1 MGNLNKIGTCF
12 RPVFLRAYHGIPQR
26 LYSKEGEIF
35 LLWLF
40 EGKQAL
46 NCE

>member
-1 MGNLNKIGTCF
+1 MGNFNKIGTSF
-12 RPVFLRAYHGIPQR
+12 RSVFLRAYHGIPQ
-26 LYSKEGEIF
+26 LLNSKVGEIF
-35 LLWLF
+35 PLWLF